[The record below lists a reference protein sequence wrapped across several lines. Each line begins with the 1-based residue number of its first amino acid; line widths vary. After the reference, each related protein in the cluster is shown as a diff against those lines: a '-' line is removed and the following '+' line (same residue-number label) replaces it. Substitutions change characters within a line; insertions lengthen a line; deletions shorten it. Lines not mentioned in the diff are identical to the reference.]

1 MSVQNR
7 FLLLFGILFLV
18 EFYVYQAFKNLVSNS
33 WLRFGYWAITI
44 LIYGFTLYQMLTFN
58 RASRDHHQI
67 QLLLSLVMIFM
78 LPKLIALVFL
88 LVGDISRVFEYGFKY
103 FTQEQ
108 KHFPERRKFIST
120 TALATAGIFSALV
133 IDGIIFGKYRHT
145 ARKVKLKL
153 KNLPESFKGYKIVQ
167 ISDVHSGSFFHPE
180 KLQHAIDLIN
190 EQNADLVLFTGDM
203 VNNYADEFL
212 PFIPLFKSIKAKDG
226 KFSVLGNHDYGDYG
240 SWKSIEEKAQN
251 IPNLEKYEKEAGFTL
266 LRNEHISI
274 EKNAEKIYILGVEN
288 WGIPPFPQFGDLDKT
303 VSGIPRDAVKILMS
317 HDPTHFD
324 EVVKHH
330 PSNVQLTL
338 SGHTH
343 GMQFGIDLKNFK
355 WSPVK
360 FKYPKWADLYESAGK
375 YLYVNRGFGV
385 LAFPGRVG
393 VNPEITVFEL
403 S

>member
-180 KLQHAIDLIN
+180 KLQYAIDLIN

-203 VNNYADEFL
+203 VNN
-212 PFIPLFKSIKAKDG
+212 
-226 KFSVLGNHDYGDYG
+226 
-240 SWKSIEEKAQN
+240 
-251 IPNLEKYEKEAGFTL
+251 
-266 LRNEHISI
+266 
-274 EKNAEKIYILGVEN
+274 
-288 WGIPPFPQFGDLDKT
+288 
-303 VSGIPRDAVKILMS
+303 
-317 HDPTHFD
+317 
-324 EVVKHH
+324 
-330 PSNVQLTL
+330 
-338 SGHTH
+338 
-343 GMQFGIDLKNFK
+343 
-355 WSPVK
+355 
-360 FKYPKWADLYESAGK
+360 
-375 YLYVNRGFGV
+375 
-385 LAFPGRVG
+385 
-393 VNPEITVFEL
+393 
-403 S
+403 